1 MNKSMNLYL
10 LQQTDLKLDQY
21 NHRIQE
27 IQSIIADLTER
38 DQLTRE
44 IETIRTNRL
53 EIEKKLHNI
62 EDKIKS
68 TRIKMQQSEGSLYGG
83 KIQNPKELQDLQTE
97 IGILKKQIAEL
108 EEREFEQMVLTEDII
123 TQENDAVHRLEFF
136 DQKKEEEK
144 LILTA
149 EIKNLEQA
157 ISRVT
162 PEKSALTTG
171 LDQISLDIYL
181 KLRKTKSGIAVTQV
195 EENACEKCGAEITQA
210 EWQKARITQEL
221 CFCSTCGRII
231 YGK

>member
-1 MNKSMNLYL
+1 MNLFL

-27 IQSIIADLTER
+27 IQSIIADQTER
-38 DQLTRE
+38 DQLTCE

-53 EIEKKLHNI
+53 EIEKKLHII
-62 EDKIKS
+62 EDKIKA

-83 KIQNPKELQDLQTE
+83 KIQNPKELQDLQNE
-97 IGILKKQIAEL
+97 IAILKKQIAEF
-108 EEREFEQMVLTEDII
+108 EEREFDQMVLTEDIT
-123 TQENDAVHRLEFF
+123 TQENDAMHRLELFE
-136 DQKKEEEK
+136 QKKEEAK
-144 LILTA
+144 VILTA

-157 ISRVT
+157 ISRVS

-171 LDQISLDIYL
+171 LDQTSLEIYL